1 LSKVSFLDELTINQ
15 IAAGEVIERPASVV
29 KELVEN
35 SIDAGA
41 NKIEIHLAN
50 GGRQKI
56 QVIDDG
62 EGMEKEDALL
72 ALERHATSKIS
83 KYQDLADLTSLG
95 FRGEAIPSIAAV
107 SRLTLKTS
115 ASPERPGTIIIVEGG
130 EVVSIERQG
139 MPKGTNILV
148 EDIFYNTPARS
159 KFLKTIPTEVNQAKE
174 VVTSLALG
182 HPRISFRL
190 YHQNMELLNT
200 IGGDNLYRT
209 VNQVFNPT
217 VTKDLIPVEGS
228 FGPLR
233 ISGFVGRPTIA
244 KSNRIHQYF
253 YLNKRYF
260 NSRMISSAAE
270 KAYGTLLPVARF
282 PFLLLNLEL
291 PPEMVDV
298 NVHPNKLQVKFKD
311 EKEIFR
317 GIFRLIKDN
326 LQSKLIDTP
335 WITRYEPSSRPSTYM
350 TARSFNS
357 AVHEDLPLW
366 VDGTVAKEKTPDLT
380 GLVKEEI
387 KSELAP
393 ELPEHRTPQGTPTHV
408 SEEASFSSR
417 LENSQ
422 MAVKSLSPEKDV
434 SLDGKIISL
443 FRTYLLLEQEDS
455 LLLID
460 QHAAHERIIYE
471 RLLKETDAPAQ
482 FLLTPLTIE
491 FSTDQYQ
498 TVLAQ
503 AELLQELGFE
513 FEEFGPQTIILR
525 SAPQGLTA
533 SEAQELFYDIISE
546 WASTGEIKRT
556 IQRKEALMTMAC
568 RKAIKAGDTITQEEA
583 EALLIDLRKTE
594 LPQTCPHGRPTMVS
608 LTKEEIERIFKRR

>member
-1 LSKVSFLDELTINQ
+1 M
-15 IAAGEVIERPASVV
+15 VV

-35 SIDAGA
+35 AVDAGA
-41 NKIEIHLAN
+41 EKIEIHLSN

-56 QVIDDG
+56 HVIDNG
-62 EGMEKEDALL
+62 EGMDREDASL
-72 ALERHATSKIS
+72 ALERHATSKIREID
-83 KYQDLADLTSLG
+83 DLHHSSYLG
-95 FRGEAIPSIAAV
+95 FRGEALPSIAAV
-107 SRLTLKTS
+107 SRLVLQTAKETGN
-115 ASPERPGTIIIVEGG
+115 PGVKIIAEGG
-130 EVVSIERQG
+130 EILTCEEVG
-139 MPKGTNILV
+139 TPKGTTVVV
-148 EDIFYNTPARS
+148 ENLFFNTPARL
-159 KFLKTIPTEVNQAKE
+159 KFLKSIPSELTRIKE
-174 VVTSLALG
+174 TVTSLAVG
-182 HPRISFRL
+182 YPEISFRL
-190 YHQNMELLNT
+190 NHQGSELLYTMKGNSLAET
-200 IGGDNLYRT
+200 IE
-209 VNQVFNPT
+209 QVFGPALFRE
-217 VTKDLIPVEGS
+217 LIQVKGS
-228 FGPLR
+228 YGPLN
-233 ISGFVGRPTIA
+233 IQGYIGRPTVA
-244 KSNRIHQYF
+244 RANRQQQYF
-253 YLNKRYF
+253 FLNRRLF
-260 NSRMISSAAE
+260 RSRLISSAAE

-350 TARSFNS
+350 TARNFNS